1 MCIYIYM
8 YIQGMYKHVKYVYIY
23 IYTYAILPYLKRLA
37 LFGLGYSASKS
48 RRPCN

>member
-23 IYTYAILPYLKRLA
+23 IYI
-37 LFGLGYSASKS
+37 
-48 RRPCN
+48 CNPTVLEKVSPFWAGVLSL